1 MEERVKKILNS
12 VKSQREDDKNESVN
26 LTLNSK
32 TKTVDENVVT
42 KILSTNLQFEEE
54 RNNSSIYRIYGNIKS
69 IVSNVLF
76 NDNLKIYRKDG
87 KTNSAYTSRNDI
99 TEKDGWV
106 GYIDNDSDTAQSY
119 SKSNKDFGDNK
130 SSLCQLI
137 PFDPGYDRLK
147 FDDPDG
153 KPNYMVKVTY
163 PYDTEDITLIENDS
177 GITLSDGI
185 PFISIQEKLI
195 QTISYT
201 VFNTPIN
208 HGLKVGDTVK
218 LFGIGERSDESFI
231 VTQVGNENN
240 INKERSFVVA
250 IEFGDVQF
258 NKGVSRFAREVDGVL
273 SQYYVRKYK
282 TLTDGFKDYDRYPA
296 AFAQSYFGDEEV
308 GFNFTKDIDVSGK
321 VDNLGRPLSELF
333 LSIIKVDTD
342 SL

>member
-12 VKSQREDDKNESVN
+12 VKSQRNDDKNESVN

-76 NDNLKIYRKDG
+76 NDNLKIYRKDE
-87 KTNSAYTSRNDI
+87 KTNSVYTSRNDI

-240 INKERSFVVA
+240 INKDRSFVVA

>member
-119 SKSNKDFGDNK
+119 SESNKDFGDNK

>member
-12 VKSQREDDKNESVN
+12 VKSQRSDDKNESVN

-42 KILSTNLQFEEE
+42 KILSTTLQFEEE
-54 RNNSSIYRIYGNIKS
+54 RNSSSIYRIYGNIKS

-87 KTNSAYTSRNDI
+87 KTNSVYTSKNDI

-106 GYIDNDSDTAQSY
+106 GYIDNDSITAQSY
-119 SKSNKDFGDNK
+119 SESNKDFRDNK

-208 HGLKVGDTVK
+208 HGLKEGDIIK

-240 INKERSFVVA
+240 INKNRSFVVD

>member
-87 KTNSAYTSRNDI
+87 KTNSVYTSRNDI

>member
-54 RNNSSIYRIYGNIKS
+54 RNSSSIYRIYGNIKS

-87 KTNSAYTSRNDI
+87 KTNSTYTSRNDI
-99 TEKDGWV
+99 TEKDGWI

>member
-12 VKSQREDDKNESVN
+12 VKSQRSDDKNESVN

-54 RNNSSIYRIYGNIKS
+54 RNSSSIYRIYGNIKS

-76 NDNLKIYRKDG
+76 NDNLKIYRKDE
-87 KTNSAYTSRNDI
+87 KTNSVYTSRNDI
-99 TEKDGWV
+99 TEKDGWI

-119 SKSNKDFGDNK
+119 SESNKDFGDNK

-258 NKGVSRFAREVDGVL
+258 NKGVSRFTREVDGVL

>member
-99 TEKDGWV
+99 TEKDGWI
-106 GYIDNDSDTAQSY
+106 GYIDNDSDTAQTY